1 MALDD
6 TQKARM
12 LKFLERAR
20 QEAEL
25 REQAKRRHPSARG
38 RQTA

>member
-25 REQAKRRHPSARG
+25 REQAQRRHPAG
-38 RQTA
+38 KLRQPA